1 MKIIEALKFLELYIK
16 LRDQSLPLKTPYK
29 LSKLA
34 RRLETEQAFYQDKLR
49 KILSQYA
56 EKDENGEIKF
66 DENGNATFAPEVIRK
81 CEKEIVELQ
90 NFKIEDIE
98 ITFTLDELEALQ
110 ITPLEL
116 NCLFPLITE

>member
-1 MKIIEALKFLELYIK
+1 MKIIEALKFLELYLK
-16 LRDQSLPLKTPYK
+16 LRDQSLPLKTSYK

-34 RRLETEQAFYQDKLR
+34 RRLETEQNFYQDKLR

-56 EKDENGEIKF
+56 EKDEKGEIKF
-66 DENGNATFAPEVIRK
+66 NERGDIVFIPETIRE
-81 CEKEIVELQ
+81 CEKEITELQ